1 MLFPTEQLLKMSVM
15 DQNMHKFSCPGFES
29 LMRRDLFMT
38 AWFRSQPSFLSGENW
53 ICWYWLHWIAC
64 AIRSRKCMPNTMPS
78 VYYSGKEIGS
88 FLKCVTYQTYNSI
101 ITLSLNTLYRPYF
114 FIHTN
119 KPFCALCICQN
130 IWGLFYELC
139 GCMYN
144 EPISPCIVCNFNNIR
159 CADCNWHCLIV
170 ELVTSF

>member
-114 FIHTN
+114 LHTY
-119 KPFCALCICQN
+119 KQTILCSVYLPKHLGTILWTVWLYVQ
-130 IWGLFYELC
+130 WAYKSLY
-139 GCMYN
+139 
-144 EPISPCIVCNFNNIR
+144 
-159 CADCNWHCLIV
+159 CL
-170 ELVTSF
+170 